1 MHSAFVEDLRAGTC
15 TRIDA
20 SGAVL
25 HLGREADNDIV
36 LDDPAVSRH
45 HAKLTRT
52 GERWLLHDLHSR
64 NGTLLGEDRVIKD
77 RVLKPGE
84 PFTIA
89 RYEIRVVPAAADP
102 VSAAA
107 DPVSAAAN
115 PVSAAANPISAAA
128 NPVSAAANPVS
139 AAADPVSA
147 AAEPG
152 NDGVPGHDLARL
164 RLEIHRDLLEDMKLK
179 RLDLIQTS
187 DAEFRSRVHETVRT
201 IVRDKC
207 PSLPAEPD
215 QERLVREVLNET
227 LGLGPLEDLMADPTI
242 SEIMVNGASTVY
254 IERAGRLERAPC
266 RFISDQ
272 HVMAVIERIVAPLGR
287 RVDESTPMVD
297 ARLKDGSRVNVI
309 IPPLAINGPTLTI
322 RRFACAPLTAADL
335 IAAGT
340 MDTSMATFLEQAVIS
355 RRNIVISGGTGTG
368 KTTLLNVLSTYLPD
382 DERIVTIEDA
392 AELHLSQQH
401 VVQLEGRQPNLEG
414 NGAITIRDL
423 VRNALRMRPNRIVVG
438 ECRGAE
444 ALDMLQ
450 AMNTGHDGSLTTV
463 HANSPRDALSR
474 LETMIL
480 MSGVD
485 VPLHAIREQIASSI
499 HVIVHLARMEDGSRK
514 ITQISEVREMR
525 DTAIALADVFF
536 FKYPEAGNGDSGF
549 VTAAPDAGPSR
560 SGISGTRQ
568 AMRPG
573 GARQR
578 PAR

>member
-1 MHSAFVEDLRAGTC
+1 MYSAFVEDLRAGTC

-20 SGAVL
+20 SEAVL

-52 GERWLLHDLHSR
+52 GERWLLCDLESR
-64 NGTLLGEDRVIKD
+64 NGTLLGEDRVIKN
-77 RVLKPGE
+77 RALKPGE

-89 RYEIRVVPAAADP
+89 RYEIRMVPDDAPGPAAAG
-102 VSAAA
+102 
-107 DPVSAAAN
+107 
-115 PVSAAANPISAAA
+115 
-128 NPVSAAANPVS
+128 
-139 AAADPVSA
+139 
-147 AAEPG
+147 PG
-152 NDGVPGHDLARL
+152 NDRASGDELARL

-187 DAEFRSRVHETVRT
+187 DTELRIRVNETVRA
-201 IVRDKC
+201 IVRNKC

-215 QERLVREVLNET
+215 QERLVKEVVNEA
-227 LGLGPLEDLMADPTI
+227 LGLGPLEDLMADPSI
-242 SEIMVNGASTVY
+242 SEIMVNGASSVY

-309 IPPLAINGPTLTI
+309 IPPLAINGPSLTI

-335 IAAGT
+335 VSAGT
-340 MDTSMATFLEQAVIS
+340 MDTRMGDFLEQAVIS

-392 AELHLSQQH
+392 AELHLSQRH
-401 VVQLEGRQPNLEG
+401 VVQLESRQPNLEG
-414 NGAITIRDL
+414 NGTITIRDL
-423 VRNALRMRPNRIVVG
+423 VRNALRMRPDRIVVG

-499 HVIVHLARMEDGSRK
+499 HVIVHLARMEDGSRR
-514 ITQISEVREMR
+514 ITQISEVRGIR
-525 DTAIALADVFF
+525 DAAIALADIFF
-536 FKYPEAGNGDSGF
+536 FKHPEASSGDGSF
-549 VTAAPDAGPSR
+549 VSASPDTGPSG
-560 SGISGTRQ
+560 SCVPNTQQ
-568 AMRPG
+568 AK
-573 GARQR
+573 R
-578 PAR
+578 PARQDSAPADRETIPCRSLQ